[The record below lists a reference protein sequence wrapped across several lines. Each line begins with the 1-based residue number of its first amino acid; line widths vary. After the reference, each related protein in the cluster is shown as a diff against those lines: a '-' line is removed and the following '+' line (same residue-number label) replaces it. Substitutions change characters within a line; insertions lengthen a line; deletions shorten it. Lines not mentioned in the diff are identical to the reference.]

1 MDFEYGL
8 VEIIV
13 IANPPTKMNIL
24 SSYSLM
30 LDKMERGLITC
41 KDQNKT
47 QTNEPNENNK
57 TNENWFLTKMFTLI
71 NYIRA

>member
-1 MDFEYGL
+1 MDFEYDL
-8 VEIIV
+8 AEIVV

-30 LDKMERGLITC
+30 LDKMEKGLITY

-47 QTNEPNENNK
+47 ETNETNK
-57 TNENWFLTKMFTLI
+57 KNENWFLTKMFTLI
-71 NYIRA
+71 KYIKA